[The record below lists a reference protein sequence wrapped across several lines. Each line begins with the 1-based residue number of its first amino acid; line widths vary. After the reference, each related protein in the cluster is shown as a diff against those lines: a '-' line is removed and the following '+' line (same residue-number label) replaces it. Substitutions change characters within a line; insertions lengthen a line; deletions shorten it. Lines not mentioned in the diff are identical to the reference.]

1 MRTGQKHF
9 RAGSTLQAR
18 RRRGAGTYT
27 WRQTPPSQTGMD
39 LVSEN
44 SRVQGWGTFVQAAG
58 TEEEGRCSPGAH
70 SRVPSSC
77 SHCGPGFCPVASW
90 AGSLSRLLSNCGYC
104 SGLGSWEPAGCFPSG
119 LTRVG
124 LIGLRAVCLVWEL
137 LSICL
142 SSWSRKSRPG
152 PEGGRALFPPTTSCP
167 CGVTVPR
174 APCYLGSGQ
183 PGGSLACQPPCPCTW
198 RSGCRDRA
206 PVRAY
211 CDRHL
216 KARPWWP
223 QQARGS
229 GSKRTELT
237 VSAFEPWAA
246 VTAVGILTGHAGA
259 SVLTGV
265 F

>member
-1 MRTGQKHF
+1 MRTGQKPF

-58 TEEEGRCSPGAH
+58 TEEGGRCSPGAH

-77 SHCGPGFCPVASW
+77 SHCGPGFAPWLPGLGPCPGCLATAGAALGW
-90 AGSLSRLLSNCGYC
+90 GPGSLQAAFP
-104 SGLGSWEPAGCFPSG
+104 LGSPESWPDRPKGCVSG
-119 LTRVG
+119 VG
-124 LIGLRAVCLVWEL
+124 TSVHL
-137 LSICL
+137 L
-142 SSWSRKSRPG
+142 SSWSQKS
-152 PEGGRALFPPTTSCP
+152 EGGRALSPPHHLLSLRSNCP
-167 CGVTVPR
+167 QSP
-174 APCYLGSGQ
+174 LLSGQ
-183 PGGSLACQPPCPCTW
+183 WVAWRLTACQPPCPCTW

-206 PVRAY
+206 PVQAY
-211 CDRHL
+211 RDRHL

-229 GSKRTELT
+229 GSKLTKLT

-246 VTAVGILTGHAGA
+246 VTAVGTLTGHAGA